1 MSLQVKDK
9 APNFKLLNQNDEII
23 ELKSLKSKVILFFY
37 PKDNTPGCTK
47 EAISFSKAISKLN
60 NLGYLVFGISKD
72 STEKHKSFI
81 KKNILLVD
89 LLSDHENN
97 TCESYGVWVEK
108 NMYGRKYFGIE
119 RTTFLIDER
128 KKIIKVWNKVK
139 VNNHVEEVLEYI
151 KGLSN

>member
-89 LLSDHENN
+89 LLSDHEKN
-97 TCESYGVWVEK
+97 TCENYGVWVEK

>member
-9 APNFKLLNQNDEII
+9 APNFKLLNQNDEVI
-23 ELKSLKSKVILFFY
+23 ELKSLKSKVVLFFY

-47 EAISFSKAISKLN
+47 EAISFSKALSKLN
-60 NLGYLVFGISKD
+60 NLGCLVFGISKD

-97 TCESYGVWVEK
+97 TCEKYGVWVEK

-139 VNNHVEEVLEYI
+139 VKNHVEDVLAYI
-151 KGLSN
+151 KEIST